1 LIGNWLADDDKKLL
15 LKGAGRGG
23 PRRGA
28 GTGVRGGCSSRLQ
41 ILNHP
46 LFVTSIQKSKTFLTG
61 QSVRTTLISYWLR
74 FVLTAQLIGQLQLSA
89 AKASSFWACLNQ
101 TNKRYIIMN
110 KIKLRFI
117 GTYFQ
122 KDVEIELRE
131 STTVREI
138 LEAAKQQYASGPV
151 TFDYFPS
158 SFKNRDIGAVMVKF
172 DQSPRAERRAGPVS
186 INLLEQK
193 VTKGNTV
200 FQYYIERDI
209 LVDGRI
215 YRVRL
220 NKDNI
225 FTPIDSLPKNDE
237 WRLQDGD
244 YVVFRLVTIG
254 DLIAADTS
262 QLS

>member
-1 LIGNWLADDDKKLL
+1 
-15 LKGAGRGG
+15 
-23 PRRGA
+23 
-28 GTGVRGGCSSRLQ
+28 
-41 ILNHP
+41 
-46 LFVTSIQKSKTFLTG
+46 
-61 QSVRTTLISYWLR
+61 
-74 FVLTAQLIGQLQLSA
+74 
-89 AKASSFWACLNQ
+89 
-101 TNKRYIIMN
+101 
-110 KIKLRFI
+110 
-117 GTYFQ
+117 
-122 KDVEIELRE
+122 
-131 STTVREI
+131 
-138 LEAAKQQYASGPV
+138 
-151 TFDYFPS
+151 
-158 SFKNRDIGAVMVKF
+158 MVKF
-172 DQSPRAERRAGPVS
+172 DQSPRPARKAGPVS
-186 INLLEQK
+186 INLLEQR

-209 LVDGRI
+209 LVDGRT